1 MKHVITNFDGDP
13 NLGLFGFATDK
24 YVLTGVRRKK
34 SLQKMQNALDVRHVH
49 TMMLNTEF
57 AGIFCNGN
65 SNGIV
70 VAKIMEEHELPEIR
84 KVIDKI
90 LVLKTDF
97 SAVGNL
103 ILMNDNGIVLSPL
116 IKSHAATIKKFSG
129 LPCETMT
136 IARSH
141 IVGSAGIATNKG
153 CIVHPRTSD
162 EEKRI
167 IKDVLGVEVDIGT
180 VNFGSPF
187 PGSGVIANSNGFI
200 ASEGTSGP
208 ELGRITEALGFL

>member
-1 MKHVITNFDGDP
+1 
-13 NLGLFGFATDK
+13 
-24 YVLTGVRRKK
+24 VLTGVRRKK

-103 ILMNDNGIVLSPL
+103 ILMNDNGIIVSPL
-116 IKSHAATIKKFSG
+116 IKSHIPAIKKFFS
-129 LPCETMT
+129 LPCEAMT

-141 IVGSAGIATNKG
+141 IVGSIGIATNKG
-153 CIVHPRTSD
+153 CLVHPRTTD
-162 EEKRI
+162 AEKST
-167 IKDVLGVEVDIGT
+167 IKDVLGVDADIGT

-187 PGSGVIANSNGFI
+187 PRTGIVANSNGFI
-200 ASEGTSGP
+200 ASEESSGP
-208 ELGRITEALGFL
+208 ELGRIVEALGLL